1 MCTYR
6 PVISYFK
13 KKNLL
18 DKWFFSNC
26 SDVISF
32 FFFFFFLEKFSSE
45 LLFKG
50 NRLIQT
56 LTKKYTIKIYTIQ
69 YNPVRSSHSP
79 KLHWEH
85 GLHGPARTDLGFLR
99 SCRNYGNFGVIAWL
113 WNVLIN
119 NDFKLL
125 HTLMNN

>member
-13 KKNLL
+13 KKTCSINDFSQTALM
-18 DKWFFSNC
+18 WFL
-26 SDVISF
+26 F